1 MAVAL
6 ALGACGSGGAH
17 SKATGPTAAVRLR
30 NFAIDAPATVPAGDV
45 TLRIFSAGPTMHE
58 LNVARTTLA
67 RDALPV
73 AANGLVDEEASPTT
87 FQHLDELEGL
97 DIGDRGTLRVHLTAG
112 HYVLYC
118 NMDGHYQ
125 AGMSTEFTVR

>member
-30 NFAIDAPATVPAGDV
+30 NFAIDAPPTVAAGDV

-67 RDALPV
+67 LKFNDAIGVLIE
-73 AANGLVDEEASPTT
+73 AALQSPGFRRTLKETAPEEP
-87 FQHLDELEGL
+87 
-97 DIGDRGTLRVHLTAG
+97 RP
-112 HYVLYC
+112 
-118 NMDGHYQ
+118 
-125 AGMSTEFTVR
+125 

>member
-1 MAVAL
+1 M
-6 ALGACGSGGAH
+6 
-17 SKATGPTAAVRLR
+17 
-30 NFAIDAPATVPAGDV
+30 
-45 TLRIFSAGPTMHE
+45 
-58 LNVARTTLA
+58 
-67 RDALPV
+67 
-73 AANGLVDEEASPTT
+73 VDEEASPTT